1 MKVIENNST
10 STPPILPTTKVT
22 PPKNNDHNSN
32 LSSSGGSVGK
42 TSAIDT
48 STKSSRNTPIDSN
61 MQTDIKQKLKTG
73 AKKKSAKSK
82 REAEKLDLLSHQN
95 LDSPR
100 SLPRGQSKSDKQL
113 EKQNVSQKVLSPKAI
128 PIALENS
135 PPKFDKISD
144 QVLCEK
150 SPVKIHD
157 SQMKNENK

>member
-1 MKVIENNST
+1 MI
-10 STPPILPTTKVT
+10 TTQIYHLQEGV
-22 PPKNNDHNSN
+22 
-32 LSSSGGSVGK
+32 
-42 TSAIDT
+42 
-48 STKSSRNTPIDSN
+48 TKSSRNTPIDSN
-61 MQTDIKQKLKTG
+61 VQTDIKQKLKTG

-150 SPVKIHD
+150 STVKIHD
-157 SQMKNENK
+157 SQMKSNLIISDQTKINEVVYDKPPNLIPNPKKPLML